1 MVCPFSLCGRLP
13 SWGNPVGAEIGSIS
27 EQQLVRPSGFICW
40 VTDRGYQA
48 DKKICKIVAL
58 TVRKPRVIKESPQV
72 EPLAIIHRPT
82 IRVTE
87 NSGCIQAY
95 RHYSAHFPTISGSKH
110 LPPHRECFLPLPTD
124 NLSSKHSPMQD
135 PSASS
140 EHLTPQTH

>member
-87 NSGCIQAY
+87 IAGVSRPTAIIVPIFPQFLGQSTCRPIGSAFSPCPLTTYPQNTHPCRIH
-95 RHYSAHFPTISGSKH
+95 RHLRSI
-110 LPPHRECFLPLPTD
+110 
-124 NLSSKHSPMQD
+124 
-135 PSASS
+135 
-140 EHLTPQTH
+140 

>member
-58 TVRKPRVIKESPQV
+58 TVRRVDSVDGRSVKR
-72 EPLAIIHRPT
+72 ARM
-82 IRVTE
+82 
-87 NSGCIQAY
+87 
-95 RHYSAHFPTISGSKH
+95 AH
-110 LPPHRECFLPLPTD
+110 
-124 NLSSKHSPMQD
+124 
-135 PSASS
+135 
-140 EHLTPQTH
+140 